1 MIFCIFFL
9 RESFVQWMESRAAQ
23 ESSDL
28 RKANEKLQVRD
39 AEMRSTAWGAT
50 DQDHL
55 GSIKMEDLMGF
66 YGGLMGSNGILW
78 WFNGI

>member
-9 RESFVQWMESRAAQ
+9 RESFVDGILAAQ

-28 RKANEKLQVRD
+28 RKANEKLQVGD
-39 AEMRSTAWGAT
+39 AEMQQIWGAT

-66 YGGLMGSNGILW
+66 TYNI
-78 WFNGI
+78 I